1 MSVSLI
7 SGRSFLESRWRRAGV
22 VSAFVAVM
30 ASVAVQAEKR
40 HDFGPKAIVDPGE
53 VTGEMVLGASEESA
67 AERLGRARITVRG
80 SDLPLGNVLNQVA
93 RSARLVL
100 VVDKEVRTEQ
110 KVVVDFEGMPLEGA
124 LAQLLTPLGYS
135 YEVDGERSYLR
146 VFVYSVATF
155 KVSMPVVVQ
164 NWTTGISN
172 GGSDPSMG
180 AQGGSQ
186 PVLSTAGGGGG
197 MGARV
202 SLSTRSDTSG
212 LWEEVERSLL
222 RLLAEPQSAQGQ
234 GQAQQGEAT
243 RPALG
248 SFSVNR
254 VAGFVTVRALPSV
267 MPTISSYFRALEDE
281 MGRSVTVEVRV
292 MQVDLVND
300 KAAGVDWNMAAAAL
314 GPIVID
320 TSSRLASAA
329 QNPIF
334 NGQSSGAS
342 APVIQLSGRAGEAFI
357 RALEQQGSVRVLAQP
372 TMALGNNLPS
382 LIELAEL
389 RSYVDQITTTV
400 VGVGAAQTA
409 VRTATVSN
417 GLVMTMMPRVLDGGE
432 VSLAVGLII
441 QEVLGIESFQ
451 FPGGAVQLP
460 NTIRRSYSGVVRAKV
475 NETLVM
481 GGLITTRKEERSRG
495 LPFLAKI
502 PIIGILFGQKEYV
515 DRKSELIITLTPRE
529 VARVKAEQVP
539 LRLDPTAD

>member
-314 GPIVID
+314 GPVVID